1 MNSIRSSSIMIPMPK
16 NNSYSINNNIFD
28 PINNSPPN
36 EFILKL
42 NLRSTIYDN
51 NNNNNNNNNH
61 SENYLEYLNYRK
73 KETKETN
80 LYLHRIYTSNFN
92 IPSSLEKK

>member
-1 MNSIRSSSIMIPMPK
+1 MNSIRSSSIMIPIPK
-16 NNSYSINNNIFD
+16 NNNYSINNNIFD

-51 NNNNNNNNNH
+51 NNNN
-61 SENYLEYLNYRK
+61 ENYLKYSNYKK
-73 KETKETN
+73 KE
-80 LYLHRIYTSNFN
+80 HRIHMCNFN

>member
-1 MNSIRSSSIMIPMPK
+1 MNSIRSSSIMIPITK
-16 NNSYSINNNIFD
+16 NNSYSIDNNIFD

-51 NNNNNNNNNH
+51 NNNNK
-61 SENYLEYLNYRK
+61 NYLEHSNYRK
-73 KETKETN
+73 KETRETN
-80 LYLHRIYTSNFN
+80 IYLHHIH
-92 IPSSLEKK
+92 SSLEKK